1 MWNFVP
7 LVSVVGRVEFR
18 TLGIGV
24 RTVGR
29 VEFRTLGIG
38 VWTVGRV
45 EFCTFGIGVLGIACL
60 LHGIAYVKCN
70 NIIRVFDW

>member
-1 MWNFVP
+1 M
-7 LVSVVGRVEFR
+7 EFR

-38 VWTVGRV
+38 VRTVGRM

>member
-1 MWNFVP
+1 M
-7 LVSVVGRVEFR
+7 EFR
-18 TLGIGV
+18 ALGISVG
-24 RTVGR
+24 TVGR